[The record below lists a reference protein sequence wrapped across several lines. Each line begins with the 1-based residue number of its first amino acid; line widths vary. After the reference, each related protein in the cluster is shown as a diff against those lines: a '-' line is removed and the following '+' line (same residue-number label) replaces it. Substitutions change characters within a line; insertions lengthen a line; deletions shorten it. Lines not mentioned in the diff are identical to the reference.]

1 MCLFIVKLCKEREV
15 IIMKTYVCKRIRL
28 FTFLS
33 TKGFYPY
40 KVDKDRRNKKYL
52 VWLYIDTPELSNAVS
67 EYYLNLQTSKE
78 R

>member
-1 MCLFIVKLCKEREV
+1 
-15 IIMKTYVCKRIRL
+15 MKTYVCKRIRL
-28 FTFLS
+28 FNFLS